1 MKQINHIPIPG
12 EAAQRRLH
20 LLLSCHPDA
29 DPLQD
34 FSLLSALEPPSDGG
48 CEDLALEWRTLLAC
62 PVCQEGQAKSYA
74 RESYVNI
81 CIYIYVMYT
90 YVWRL
95 RVMSAKNS
103 GCDLSEPAQV
113 IGRLS
118 HLRDVTQYAVSES
131 PLLRPQTALEERSRP
146 RIIGSHVLVW
156 LGDQNFDVDLD
167 DYCWCVV
174 LTCWGQS
181 PGCIGHRCFQPQ
193 KCRHRF

>member
-1 MKQINHIPIPG
+1 MWRFGFGMANLVGMSCLPRRPG
-12 EAAQRRLH
+12 EI
-20 LLLSCHPDA
+20 
-29 DPLQD
+29 
-34 FSLLSALEPPSDGG
+34 
-48 CEDLALEWRTLLAC
+48 
-62 PVCQEGQAKSYA
+62 
-74 RESYVNI
+74 I
-81 CIYIYVMYT
+81 CKGIICYINIYIYKYVMYT

-95 RVMSAKNS
+95 RVMSFKNS

-118 HLRDVTQYAVSES
+118 HLQDVTQYVVSES

-174 LTCWGQS
+174 LTCWGPS

-193 KCRHRF
+193 KCRHRFEAAL